1 MCLWPYH
8 PECTQPCLTQEVKQ
22 VWAWLVL
29 GWETVWKYQV
39 LWASRVALVVNNPPA
54 NAGDIR
60 EVDLI
65 PRLGR
70 SLGGGNGNPLQYS
83 CLENPRDRERSLKRA
98 TAHRV
103 TQSWMRPKRQ
113 HACKVIYELFKQE
126 ILDQQCIQCT
136 YENVL

>member
-8 PECTQPCLTQEVKQ
+8 PECTQSCLTQEVKQ

-29 GWETVWKYQV
+29 GWETAWKYQV
-39 LWASRVALVVNNPPA
+39 LWASQVALVVNNPPA
-54 NAGDIR
+54 DAGDIR

-70 SLGGGNGNPLQYS
+70 SLGGRNGNPLQYS
-83 CLENPRDRERSLKRA
+83 CLENPRDRERRLKRA
-98 TAHRV
+98 TVHRV
-103 TQSWMRPKRQ
+103 TQSWTRPKRQ

-126 ILDQQCIQCT
+126 ILDQQCIQCI